1 MHFKLIIIMVEDK
14 RTKKI
19 LDTARDAGATGC
31 TVLNQARGEGI
42 SPAKT
47 FLGLSIDSQVD
58 VIMLLAE
65 EHMSREILEKV
76 AAAGEFDETPGTGI
90 AFQVDVDSRRP
101 SRYRAGSMARAD
113 EDPQT
118 TDASDPQPPAG
129 ARHSVRSWPRF
140 ARANSARWWL
150 TGSNRRRRI
159 GFSPCRWWW
168 VDRGSRQEVAGLPKA
183 GAGWAGSAPRR
194 ESRKSGEAREQSP
207 LEAWWLRCWS
217 TATRPSRPPVP

>member
-14 RTKKI
+14 RTKEV

-42 SPAKT
+42 NPAKT

-90 AFQVDVDSRRP
+90 AFQVDV
-101 SRYRAGSMARAD
+101 
-113 EDPQT
+113 ED
-118 TDASDPQPPAG
+118 AIG
-129 ARHSVRSWPRF
+129 VRHQ
-140 ARANSARWWL
+140 
-150 TGSNRRRRI
+150 I
-159 GFSPCRWWW
+159 
-168 VDRGSRQEVAGLPKA
+168 
-183 GAGWAGSAPRR
+183 
-194 ESRKSGEAREQSP
+194 EA
-207 LEAWWLRCWS
+207 LAEAVEERL
-217 TATRPSRPPVP
+217 